1 MREGGDLPNWGK
13 ASAGESCLQMTA
25 RRNPGLLNKGNWGV
39 GRRSSPRCF
48 VCNGTF
54 ESRPEDIRE
63 VRLTPLSPCEA
74 STVAVK
80 AWGCGD
86 SKSAPEILALTF
98 KRHTT
103 ARMASTRRTTATL
116 RFNWSALFHSTRTLL
131 IDYNS
136 LPRRGVS
143 VTMTAGLAQP
153 LRPTKTSWSRVLRGR
168 RKSKMFFWA

>member
-13 ASAGESCLQMTA
+13 ASAGESCLQMPA
-25 RRNPGLLNKGNWGV
+25 RRNPDLLNNGKWGV
-39 GRRSSPRCF
+39 GRRSSSRCF
-48 VCNGTF
+48 ACNGTF

-74 STVAVK
+74 LTVAIK

-86 SKSAPEILALTF
+86 SKSAPEILALRF
-98 KRHTT
+98 KRHTA
-103 ARMASTRRTTATL
+103 ARMASTRRTAATL

-131 IDYNS
+131 IDYNC

-143 VTMTAGLAQP
+143 ITMTAGLAQP

-168 RKSKMFFWA
+168 RIKTLFLA